1 MHLTMYIAHPYVMN
15 VFSAAIMLVTNGTG
29 PVLIIGGKLEIISLR
44 PNSKLN
50 RPQTLTIRLFR
61 LFCPDLG
68 ADQSIFSRLLSD
80 VHFNQSHFSWAA
92 ACFAFSRSGL
102 LSSFNDPLSL
112 SPLLSGNGARGS
124 EISSSFCFWCCWN
137 FVAGARR
144 HLNELQ
150 TF

>member
-1 MHLTMYIAHPYVMN
+1 MFKKFKNIVQTLYITHPYVMN

-68 ADQSIFSRLLSD
+68 ADQSIFARLLSD
-80 VHFNQSHFSWAA
+80 VHFNQSHFS
-92 ACFAFSRSGL
+92 
-102 LSSFNDPLSL
+102 
-112 SPLLSGNGARGS
+112 
-124 EISSSFCFWCCWN
+124 
-137 FVAGARR
+137 
-144 HLNELQ
+144 
-150 TF
+150 